1 MGRQPACVPFPG
13 TGHHAQHTDAM
24 TEKVAYHP
32 YTVTPGPGAPQS
44 TAANGAAASRAFAD
58 MLADAEAVQDH
69 VRLRGPRRAVSSGRG
84 SWNHLAGG
92 ALQAALALLTR
103 PAAAAGWG
111 HENDKPRRPGARGE
125 SALDGEA

>member
-1 MGRQPACVPFPG
+1 
-13 TGHHAQHTDAM
+13 M
-24 TEKVAYHP
+24 TEKLAYHP
-32 YTVTPGPGAPQS
+32 FKVTPATGAPES
-44 TAANGAAASRAFAD
+44 TAVNRGTASRSFAN

-69 VRLRGPRRAVSSGRG
+69 VQLRARHTAIPSGRG

-92 ALQAALALLTR
+92 ALHAAMALLTR
-103 PAAAAGWG
+103 SAVVVGGG